1 MSADNGDGYER
12 TVFDQR
18 GPDAAHFLRAVRSLI
33 IPIVAGAFIGGALA
47 AANGYSAALVV
58 LSAVGGAIV
67 FAVWWWLFA
76 ERKPRNG

>member
-1 MSADNGDGYER
+1 MSADNGDGYKR

-18 GPDAAHFLRAVRSLI
+18 GPEAAHFLQAVSSLI

-47 AANGYSAALVV
+47 VRNAYSAPLVV
-58 LSAVGGAIV
+58 GSAVGGSIV